1 MKIKKILIANR
12 GEIALRVI
20 STCREM
26 GIKTVTIYTESE
38 SSLPHALLSDEAICL
53 GQGPLSHTYLNQNLL
68 IDIAKKTNS
77 DAIHPGYGFLSE
89 NPPFADLVEK
99 SNIIFIGPS
108 SESMKVMGDKKAS
121 KELIENIDVPSIP
134 GYHGDNQDSD
144 FLKVKANEIGYPV
157 LIKASAGGGGK
168 GMRVVKDENDFLEAL
183 ESAKSEALKSFSNDI
198 VLIEKYIENPR
209 HIEVQVM
216 SDSHENHL
224 HFYERE
230 CSIQRRHQ
238 KIIEETPSPAVNP
251 ELRKNITKAATTI
264 TKYIKYR
271 GAGTIEFILDEQGKF
286 YFLEMNTRLQ
296 VEHPITEMVTGV
308 DLVKLQILVAQ
319 GAPLNIKQEEI
330 GQKGHSIEVRIYAED
345 PDNNFLPSIGTIKE
359 IGSTK
364 LTNVRLDCG
373 YFNEN
378 KVTVDFDPMLAKLI
392 TYGSDRQSTILK
404 MAKALEDFPFLGL
417 KTNREYLMRI
427 LKNEQFEK
435 GNTFTNFVELYKED
449 LQPTP
454 LNNNQIAKAVASF
467 LLSNQQNIETNS
479 TDKKLTTPW
488 DNLTSF
494 RN

>member
-251 ELRKNITKAATTI
+251 ELRKNITGVSI
-264 TKYIKYR
+264 FNSSPSSIK
-271 GAGTIEFILDEQGKF
+271 GGTCR
-286 YFLEMNTRLQ
+286 T
-296 VEHPITEMVTGV
+296 
-308 DLVKLQILVAQ
+308 
-319 GAPLNIKQEEI
+319 
-330 GQKGHSIEVRIYAED
+330 
-345 PDNNFLPSIGTIKE
+345 
-359 IGSTK
+359 
-364 LTNVRLDCG
+364 
-373 YFNEN
+373 
-378 KVTVDFDPMLAKLI
+378 
-392 TYGSDRQSTILK
+392 
-404 MAKALEDFPFLGL
+404 
-417 KTNREYLMRI
+417 
-427 LKNEQFEK
+427 
-435 GNTFTNFVELYKED
+435 
-449 LQPTP
+449 
-454 LNNNQIAKAVASF
+454 
-467 LLSNQQNIETNS
+467 
-479 TDKKLTTPW
+479 
-488 DNLTSF
+488 
-494 RN
+494 